1 MNIALIKVTIHN
13 KVSHIMQKV
22 NNATYKDLEGYSQIK
37 TNMSD
42 DISITTEQGE
52 SDLFV
57 IHEAA
62 KMISHSESP
71 ELAITNILRL
81 LSQIIGLN
89 RGRVLL
95 PSVTDSR
102 LHIRYSYGLEAEE
115 YQRGIYDFDDGITG
129 KVMKTGLQAVIQNID
144 DEPDFLFRAVKRETL
159 PEEIVSFLAVPI
171 LDGKIPIGVIGV
183 HRLRKRIRSFDADLI
198 VLRIVATFIAQII
211 KISSLIH
218 QRTEQLKQENKEL
231 KSALEQQPGDHGILG
246 ESRSVR
252 EALKQVIMVA
262 KTPVTVF
269 LTGESGTGKE
279 RFSQVLHLNS
289 PRKDKHFLAINCSA
303 IPEALLESEL
313 FGYERGAFT
322 GAANQKKGKIELAS
336 GGTLFL
342 DEIGDLNLE
351 LQSKLLRVLENQV
364 IQRVGG
370 VQDIP
375 IDVRIIT
382 ATHKNLQEAVN
393 KGLFRLDLF
402 YRLNVFPIHLPP
414 LRERDGDISILARHF
429 LLSANTEYQ
438 RNTVFNNGVL
448 KLLENYNW
456 PGNIRQ
462 LENVMKRVVLI
473 SLDGYVKEND
483 IEAILSQE
491 STISNHLEAGQRE
504 STSPLL
510 PFSETNTLG
519 GVGLSNDSRRIDYT
533 TSGRAYNRVNVNE
546 TDVIT
551 DALKRT
557 NGNKTR
563 AAAVLGMTPRQ
574 LRYRLEKL
582 GIGS

>member
-1 MNIALIKVTIHN
+1 
-13 KVSHIMQKV
+13 MQKV
-22 NNATYKDLEGYSQIK
+22 NNTTYKDLEGYSHIK

-42 DISITTEQGE
+42 DISSTTEQGE

-231 KSALEQQPGDHGILG
+231 KSALEQQSGDHGILG

-279 RFSQVLHLNS
+279 RFSQILHLNS
-289 PRKDKHFLAINCSA
+289 PRRDKHFLAINCSA

-322 GAANQKKGKIELAS
+322 GAASQKKGKMELAS

-519 GVGLSNDSRRIDYT
+519 GVDLSNDARRTDYT

-582 GIGS
+582 DIGS